1 MADCK
6 LFNIA
11 LRISEVFD
19 GSNIQ
24 FVFNVSGYKCLYTHP
39 FTAERKEL
47 FPYSTVKV
55 QTSVLNL
62 NTLFSMDDEF
72 CSKTSNKQNPNEF
85 FSFSY
90 LTFQDLYC
98 RSVCQVQMYDLRMPH
113 SYCVDYILL
122 IWSPSLVLQKQIHF
136 INELYIC

>member
-85 FSFSY
+85 FFSFSY

-98 RSVCQVQMYDLRMPH
+98 RSVCQVQMYDLRKNATF
-113 SYCVDYILL
+113 LL
-122 IWSPSLVLQKQIHF
+122 CGLYFIDLVPQFGFAKADSF
-136 INELYIC
+136 YK